1 MSKNNLKQR
10 MISSEQGGLIKF
22 ICLSVFLLMF
32 TGCATT
38 GNSKDPYEPFN
49 RNMHSF
55 NLKVDDYVM
64 KPVAKGYQWI
74 TPNFVDRGVSNFF
87 GNLQGVRLTFNDLLQ
102 AKFQSAGTD
111 MLRFVINSTIGIAGV
126 FDVASELDIPR
137 GNEDFAQTLGSWG
150 VPSGP
155 FLVLPF
161 LGPSSP
167 RALGGSI
174 GDAPLNPISY
184 IGFPPASIGLQAI
197 NVTDTRADLLQL
209 DDVIEEMKDYSL
221 MRDAYLQRQEY
232 LVSDGEITDDE
243 FEDFYDEEDEVYTP
257 GQE

>member
-1 MSKNNLKQR
+1 
-10 MISSEQGGLIKF
+10 MISSSQNLFCKF
-22 ICLSVFLLMF
+22 ISISFLLVLF
-32 TGCATT
+32 SGCATT

-49 RNMHSF
+49 RDMHSF
-55 NLKVDDYVM
+55 NLKVDEYVM
-64 KPVAKGYQWI
+64 KPVAKGYRWV
-74 TPNFVDRGVSNFF
+74 TPNFVDRGISNFF

-102 AKFQSAGTD
+102 AKFKDAGFD
-111 MLRFVINSTIGIAGV
+111 MLRFVVNSTVGIAGF
-126 FDVASELDIPR
+126 FDVASELEVPR

-167 RALGGSI
+167 RALGGSV

-184 IGFPPASIGLQAI
+184 VGYAPISIGLQAI

-221 MRDAYLQRQEY
+221 MRDAYLQRQQY
-232 LVSDGEITDDE
+232 LVSDGEITDDDFDDE
-243 FEDFYDEEDEVYTP
+243 EFYDESD
-257 GQE
+257 